1 MSLSRSLAGWSRRWP
16 CAVVLAAIAGGAGCS
31 SSSWSP
37 TREAMTRAEAN
48 SLLQQQ
54 SVARHQGHTGRSL
67 VLADDHYSRISEPA
81 VFSNASNRTATAAVP
96 TGE

>member
-1 MSLSRSLAGWSRRWP
+1 MILPRSLARWSRCCP
-16 CAVVLAAIAGGAGCS
+16 CALAAIVLVTAGGCAR
-31 SSSWSP
+31 SSWSP

-54 SVARHQGHTGRSL
+54 ATARHPGHTNHTL
-67 VLADDHYSRISEPA
+67 VLADDHYSRMSEPA
-81 VFSNASNRTATAAVP
+81 MLSNASNRTATVAVP